1 MKILTF
7 NLNYADKRW
16 NEYLEEMFGKEIAEK
31 CILES
36 KATAKMQDAKVNI
49 LNFDENKK
57 VINKIKSDKNV
68 ISAYIINNNEISK
81 VLVS

>member
-1 MKILTF
+1 M
-7 NLNYADKRW
+7 
-16 NEYLEEMFGKEIAEK
+16 EEMFGKEIAEK
-31 CILES
+31 CIVES
-36 KATAKMQDAKVNI
+36 KATAKVQETKVNI
-49 LNFDENKK
+49 LNFDGNKK

>member
-57 VINKIKSDKNV
+57 VINKIKSNKNV

>member
-7 NLNYADKRW
+7 NLNYIGKRW

-31 CILES
+31 CLTES
-36 KATAKMQDAKVNI
+36 MSTAKTQEAKVNI
-49 LNFDENKK
+49 LNFDGNKK
-57 VINKIKSDKNV
+57 VINKIINDKNV

>member
-31 CILES
+31 CIVES

-49 LNFDENKK
+49 LNFDGNKK